1 MCRCADHGRHD
12 DRAGAV
18 ILVQSRIILIRV
30 AFWSPLILA
39 RIRSLSLARLIMI
52 SSRYKYVL
60 INGKVAFGE
69 GTYYAN
75 ALAGKVLA
83 G

>member
-1 MCRCADHGRHD
+1 
-12 DRAGAV
+12 
-18 ILVQSRIILIRV
+18 
-30 AFWSPLILA
+30 
-39 RIRSLSLARLIMI
+39 MI